1 MKIGSM
7 RNARQEHRMVAYGNA
22 IYAVGG
28 WTQSGDA
35 HASTEWF
42 DGSSWSDRSWFYG
55 DWSVA
60 VGCLASDPEG
70 GVVYSLGGYCPT

>member
-28 WTQSGDA
+28 WTQSADA
-35 HASTEWF
+35 FKSTEWF
-42 DGSSWSDRSWFYG
+42 DGSSWSERSWYYG
-55 DWSVA
+55 DWPIA
-60 VGCLASDPEG
+60 VSCLASDPEG
-70 GVVYSLGGYCPT
+70 GVVYSLGGYSPP